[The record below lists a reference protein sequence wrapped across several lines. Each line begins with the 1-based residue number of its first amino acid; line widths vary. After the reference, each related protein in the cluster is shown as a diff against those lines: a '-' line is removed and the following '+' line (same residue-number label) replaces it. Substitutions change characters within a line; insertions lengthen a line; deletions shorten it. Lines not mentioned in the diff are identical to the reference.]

1 MRRARRLTTRTAS
14 ARALLLLAAVAG
26 VLALAGC
33 GSTPVAADGL
43 SSKDRQAAQAALDKL
58 QNSNISTQLLNL
70 TLQVQNV
77 PAACQIREVPEKP
90 GSYEVYV
97 FWIPW
102 LAVEPYAWIT
112 MKLTGDPHTSTFH
125 LETTEPILPGGRL
138 NKDGQTINRGSIDT
152 TLLSRYGAEQ
162 AKKSQQLLREHGG
175 DVFTKPSA
183 KCQLLKNGSLR
194 LLPSA

>member
-1 MRRARRLTTRTAS
+1 MRREYGLTLRVTAI
-14 ARALLLLAAVAG
+14 RLLLLAVTAAG

-33 GSTPVAADGL
+33 GNTKVAADGL
-43 SSKDRQAAQAALDKL
+43 SGKDRKAAQAALDVL
-58 QNSNISTQLLNL
+58 QDSNISTQLLNL

-77 PAACQIREVPEKP
+77 PAACQIREVPEQP
-90 GSYEVYV
+90 GTYNVYV

-102 LAVEPYAWIT
+102 LAVEPYAWVT
-112 MKLTGDPHTSTFH
+112 MTLTGDPHTSTFQ

-138 NKDGQTINRGSIDT
+138 NKDGQTINRASIDT
-152 TLLSRYGAEQ
+152 TLLSRYGADQ
-162 AKKSQQLLREHGG
+162 AKKSQQMLREHGG
-175 DVFTKPSA
+175 DVFTMPSA